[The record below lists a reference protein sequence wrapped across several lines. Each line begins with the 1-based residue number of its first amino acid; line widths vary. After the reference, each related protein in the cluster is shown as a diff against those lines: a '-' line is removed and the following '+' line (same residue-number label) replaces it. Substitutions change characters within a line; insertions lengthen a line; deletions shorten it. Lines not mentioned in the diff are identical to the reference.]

1 MSCLLF
7 FVDGGY
13 RPDYRINPG
22 GIQSV
27 GEMSPGDKLSHTTQ
41 GHVES
46 KSSTV
51 SCVISLFSK
60 RVEPP
65 AGAAFGP
72 EVGSVRRAGKHSS
85 SMAVVS
91 AAVPLTLGRKH

>member
-7 FVDGGY
+7 FIDSGY

-22 GIQSV
+22 GIQWV

-46 KSSTV
+46 TSSTV
-51 SCVISLFSK
+51 SCAISLFSK
-60 RVEPP
+60 RVQPP
-65 AGAAFGP
+65 AGAAFGS
-72 EVGSVRRAGKHSS
+72 EVGSVRRVGKRSS
-85 SMAVVS
+85 STPVVS
-91 AAVPLTLGRKH
+91 KESCS